1 MWLGA
6 FGFGLLSLLIAQSH
20 PGATFGGESWEAAVV
35 ELVAGWSMIGAG
47 LYVWVGRGER
57 RSGLLLALA
66 GMTWF
71 VAEWDNP
78 GIGIGMA
85 FTFGLAA
92 HALALAF
99 VAHAVLAYP
108 FGRLPSRLERLAI
121 GLAYVDTALILGL
134 LPALFFDPGR
144 QGCSLCPPNLLVL
157 YSRPDLLESLNLWGI
172 WLGIVWTLGIAA
184 LCLWRL
190 AWSSAPLRRL
200 TAPVLL
206 GGIAYVLLVLWGFV
220 YGLPRGLPGTDQF
233 EFRLWLG
240 QATALCAIT
249 LGVAWSWFL
258 RLRTRSVM
266 ASLVV
271 ELGESPPA
279 GRLREVLARSLGDPD
294 LRVAYPLTDPAR
306 LVDAT
311 GTSVDP
317 AEHEGRTVTPL
328 ARHGHTVAML
338 FHRQGLLD
346 DPAVVDEVVAATRL
360 ALENERLQAE
370 VLAQLEDL
378 RASRARIVATGD
390 AERRRLERDLHD
402 GAQQRLVG
410 LSLAL
415 RIARTKMGPGPDPKV
430 AALIDRTEHA
440 LRMAID
446 ELREL
451 AHGIYPA
458 VLADEGLSAAVE
470 ALAYRATIPIEIA
483 EMPEGRF
490 PSPVETAAYFLI
502 AEMAGPI
509 AGLAGASGATVDV
522 RHEGGRLVIEVTDDG
537 VVEGADRDLESGFID
552 LADRIG
558 ALEGKVRVQYV
569 PAGAL
574 TIQAEIPCES

>member
-6 FGFGLLSLLIAQSH
+6 FGFGLLSLLIARSH

-47 LYVWVGRGER
+47 LYVWVGRGEG

-78 GIGIGMA
+78 GIGIGTA
-85 FTFGLAA
+85 FTLGLVG
-92 HALALAF
+92 HALAPAF

-108 FGRLPSRLERLAI
+108 FGRLPSRLERLSVSS
-121 GLAYVDTALILGL
+121 AYVDTALVLGL
-134 LPALFFDPGR
+134 LPALFFEPGR

-157 YSRPDLLESLNLWGI
+157 DSRSDLFASLNLWGI
-172 WLGIVWTLGIAA
+172 WLGIIWTIGIAA
-184 LCLWRL
+184 LCIVRL
-190 AWSSAPLRRL
+190 ARSSPPLTRL

-206 GGIAYVLLVLWGFV
+206 SGIAYLLLVLWGFV
-220 YGLPRGLPGTDQF
+220 QSVPRGLPATDAVA
-233 EFRLWLG
+233 FRLWLG
-240 QATALCAIT
+240 QAAALTAIA
-249 LGVAWSWFL
+249 LGVAWSWLL
-258 RLRTRSVM
+258 RRRTRSVM

-271 ELGESPPA
+271 ELGESPPLGA
-279 GRLREVLARSLGDPD
+279 LREMLARSLGDPD
-294 LRVAYPLTDPAR
+294 LTVAYPLRDPER
-306 LVDAT
+306 LVDAA
-311 GTSVDP
+311 GMPVDP
-317 AEHEGRTVTPL
+317 AEREGRAMTPL
-328 ARHGHTVAML
+328 VRQGQTVAML
-338 FHRQGLLD
+338 FHREGLLD
-346 DPAVVDEVVAATRL
+346 DPAIVDEVVAATRL
-360 ALENERLQAE
+360 ALENDRLQAE
-370 VLAQLEDL
+370 VLAQLEAL
-378 RASRARIVATGD
+378 RASRARVVATGD

-415 RIARTKMGPGPDPKV
+415 RLARTKLGPLPDPKV
-430 AALIDRTEHA
+430 VALIDRTERA

-458 VLADEGLSAAVE
+458 ILTDEGLSAAVE
-470 ALAYRATIPIEIA
+470 ALAYRATIPIEII
-483 EMPEGRF
+483 EMPEQRF
-490 PSPVETAAYFLI
+490 PTPVETAAYFLI
-502 AEMAGPI
+502 AEVTGSI
-509 AGLAGASGATVDV
+509 ADQAGARDV
-522 RHEGGRLVIEVTDDG
+522 TIDIRHDGKRLVVEVADDG
-537 VVEGADRDLESGFID
+537 GGGASRDPESRFTD

-558 ALEGKVRVQYV
+558 ALDGKFRVNYA
-569 PAGAL
+569 PAGAR